1 MEIDRVSQVGGLR
14 QEAEPLWTR
23 EKLRR
28 RKFVQDVPQPE
39 SEVEE
44 MELQAPERVDE
55 EKRDGTLDVIA

>member
-1 MEIDRVSQVGGLR
+1 MEIDRVSPVGGLR

-28 RKFVQDVPQPE
+28 RKYSQDVPQPE

-44 MELQAPERVDE
+44 GEPQAPERVDE
-55 EKRDGTLDVIA
+55 GKRDGTLDVIA